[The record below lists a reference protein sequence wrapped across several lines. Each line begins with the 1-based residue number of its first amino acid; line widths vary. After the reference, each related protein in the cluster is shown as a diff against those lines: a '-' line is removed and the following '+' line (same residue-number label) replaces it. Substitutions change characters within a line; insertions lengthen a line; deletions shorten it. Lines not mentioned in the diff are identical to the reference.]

1 MYMMSPG
8 GHRWRT
14 AVIAGNHIDFNKSN
28 YEMTDVFDVIMKA
41 VR

>member
-28 YEMTDVFDVIMKA
+28 YEMTDIFNVIMGIVK
-41 VR
+41 